1 MVKWLQAGDFLRSQ
15 TLHWLLWANYLV
27 MQGQEVLQKALFMST
42 RGVKMNWTQSQAP
55 ADGMQSS
62 SLSHEEYR
70 LSDHIN
76 LWKQNLHT
84 KQFWKMDVQ
93 KYWVCPHCPS
103 VSKVIFS
110 PNCSLAG
117 QASATL
123 RLTTYHF
130 FICRDSKPSVIDV
143 KENAFEMER
152 PANFVANFC

>member
-1 MVKWLQAGDFLRSQ
+1 M
-15 TLHWLLWANYLV
+15 
-27 MQGQEVLQKALFMST
+27 LQKALFMST

-93 KYWVCPHCPS
+93 KY
-103 VSKVIFS
+103 
-110 PNCSLAG
+110 
-117 QASATL
+117 
-123 RLTTYHF
+123 
-130 FICRDSKPSVIDV
+130 
-143 KENAFEMER
+143 
-152 PANFVANFC
+152 